1 MVVGTGVNTKLLPKS
16 CKEGWLRVY
25 AIKEQGR
32 VLEFMHKVS
41 TDGVGRI
48 MADKYRPRRMMYPS
62 VWLGSRD
69 RCWLVLVSHYDC
81 MRWERRHCCVN
92 AKTV

>member
-41 TDGVGRI
+41 TD
-48 MADKYRPRRMMYPS
+48 DF
-62 VWLGSRD
+62 
-69 RCWLVLVSHYDC
+69 
-81 MRWERRHCCVN
+81 ERGDS
-92 AKTV
+92 